1 MTPLRTLS
9 RRQRIAVSVFLGIIT
24 GVLMAVCV
32 WILLSNQARIGEIQR
47 ERKESTGATIAARY
61 QNCLS
66 GNRLRAGLRI
76 NVEEGQKTLLPLLLK
91 LVPALNTPAVL
102 AINKASG
109 EYQLRAFAALDCRK
123 YSVEIL
129 PGR

>member
-1 MTPLRTLS
+1 MTPLRRLNRKERVTVAIIVGFGLGVLA
-9 RRQRIAVSVFLGIIT
+9 AVS
-24 GVLMAVCV
+24 A

-76 NVEEGQKTLLPLLLK
+76 NVEQGQKNLPLLLK

-102 AINKASG
+102 AINKASV

-129 PGR
+129 PGH